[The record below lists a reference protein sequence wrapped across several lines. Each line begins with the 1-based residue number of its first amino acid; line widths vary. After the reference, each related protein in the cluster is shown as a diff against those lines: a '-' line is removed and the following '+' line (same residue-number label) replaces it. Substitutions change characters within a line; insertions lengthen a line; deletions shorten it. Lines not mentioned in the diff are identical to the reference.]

1 MYSVRS
7 LLLMGEWNLEN
18 LALDSFDLAV
28 DAVGVVY
35 VLDLLQ
41 DKDVCRAERSRE
53 WYLCQEIRSHREMH
67 IRIAR

>member
-18 LALDSFDLAV
+18 LALDSIDLAV

-35 VLDLLQ
+35 VLDLLL
-41 DKDVCRAERSRE
+41 D
-53 WYLCQEIRSHREMH
+53 
-67 IRIAR
+67 